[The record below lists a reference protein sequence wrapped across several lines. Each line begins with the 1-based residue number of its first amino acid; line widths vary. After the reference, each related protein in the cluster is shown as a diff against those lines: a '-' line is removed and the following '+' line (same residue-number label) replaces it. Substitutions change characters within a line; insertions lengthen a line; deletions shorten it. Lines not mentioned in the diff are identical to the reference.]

1 MPADPTPLA
10 APAPAAD
17 RVPDVTID
25 LGAPKPPVADPGQ
38 LALAGLDA
46 LDTAAPH
53 TRSRWRRTWSAAYPP
68 VLAVALI
75 LASWQV
81 LYAADFATAAVLPRP
96 LDAWAAITGFAHA
109 GTLWSSILGSLG
121 YGALGFV
128 IAAGFG
134 TPLGLLISRVRP
146 VRAGLGPIVTGL
158 QNLPSVAWVPVAI
171 IWFHLAPGTKIFVV
185 VMGAFPSIAN
195 GVVAGVDQVPPIFLR
210 VGHVLGARGLT
221 LARHVIVPAVLPGY
235 IGGLRQGWAFAWRSL
250 MAAEIITVGLGHGLG
265 QLLQQAQDQ
274 SDLAQGL
281 AVIVL
286 ILSVGIAVE
295 VALFRPVE
303 RVVLRRRGLAPPR

>member
-1 MPADPTPLA
+1 MPADF
-10 APAPAAD
+10 APIAD
-17 RVPDVTID
+17 QALD
-25 LGAPKPPVADPGQ
+25 LTEAEDAERR
-38 LALAGLDA
+38 ALAGLDA
-46 LDTAAPH
+46 LDTAPAASRP
-53 TRSRWRRTWSAAYPP
+53 RWRRMLATAYPP
-68 VLAVALI
+68 VLAVVII
-75 LASWQV
+75 LAVWQL
-81 LYAADFATAAVLPRP
+81 LYDVDFASSAALPRP
-96 LDAWAAITGFAHA
+96 LDAWDAITGYARA
-109 GTLWSSILGSLG
+109 GTLWRSILGSLG
-121 YGALGFV
+121 FGALGFA

-134 TPLGLLISRVRP
+134 TPLGLLIARVRP
-146 VRAGLGPIVTGL
+146 VRAGLGPIITGL

-171 IWFHLAPGTKIFVV
+171 IWFHLSPGTKVFVV

-274 SDLAQGL
+274 TDLAQGL
-281 AVIVL
+281 AVIAL
-286 ILSVGIAVE
+286 ILVVGIAVE
-295 VALFRPVE
+295 VVLFRPVE
-303 RVVLRRRGLAPPR
+303 RRVLRRRGLAVAR

>member
-1 MPADPTPLA
+1 MPAELQ
-10 APAPAAD
+10 AD
-17 RVPDVTID
+17 QALD
-25 LGAPKPPVADPGQ
+25 LTEAEDAERR
-38 LALAGLDA
+38 ALAGLDA
-46 LDTAAPH
+46 LDMETAE
-53 TRSRWRRTWSAAYPP
+53 TRPRWRKAFAASYPP
-68 VLAVALI
+68 VLAVVIIIAV
-75 LASWQV
+75 WQL
-81 LYAADFATAAVLPRP
+81 LYDLDFTTSDVLPRP
-96 LDAWAAITGFAHA
+96 LDAWDAVSGFWHA
-109 GTLWSSILGSLG
+109 GTLWPSIFGSLG
-121 YGALGFV
+121 YGALGFA
-128 IAAGFG
+128 IAVGFG
-134 TPLGLLISRVRP
+134 TPLGLLIARVRP

-171 IWFHLAPGTKIFVV
+171 IWFHLSPGTKLFVV

-274 SDLAQGL
+274 TDLAQGL

-286 ILSVGIAVE
+286 ILLVGIAVE
-295 VALFRPVE
+295 VVLFRPVE
-303 RVVLRRRGLAPPR
+303 RRVLRRRGLATAR

>member
-1 MPADPTPLA
+1 MPAELRPTA
-10 APAPAAD
+10 EQ
-17 RVPDVTID
+17 TID
-25 LGAPKPPVADPGQ
+25 LTVVEDAERR
-38 LALAGLDA
+38 ALAGLDA
-46 LDTAAPH
+46 LDTAEAAVTP
-53 TRSRWRRTWSAAYPP
+53 RWKRMWSAGYPP
-68 VLAVALI
+68 VLAVAII
-75 LASWQV
+75 LAVWQF
-81 LYAADFATAAVLPRP
+81 LYALDFTTAAELPRP
-96 LDAWAAITGFAHA
+96 LDAWDAITAFAHA
-109 GTLWSSILGSLG
+109 GTLGSSVLGSLG
-121 YGALGFV
+121 FGAFGFA
-128 IAAGFG
+128 IAVGLG

-171 IWFHLAPGTKIFVV
+171 IWFHLSPGAKVFVV

-221 LARHVIVPAVLPGY
+221 LARHVLVPAVLPGY

-274 SDLAQGL
+274 TDLAQGL

-286 ILSVGIAVE
+286 ILAVGIAVE

-303 RVVLRRRGLAPPR
+303 RVVLRRRGLAPAR